1 MPPHLIHSLRI
12 QKEKLSTFN
21 TKNAKVYK
29 GTENNN
35 TVTIARLQRRLK
47 DMRNQ
52 SDKWGLWAIR
62 GKITFV
68 EYLLINKF

>member
-1 MPPHLIHSLRI
+1 MIYSLRT
-12 QKEKLSTFN
+12 QEEKLSAFN
-21 TKNAKVYK
+21 TKTNKVYK
-29 GTENNN
+29 GTENDN

-52 SDKWGLWAIR
+52 SDKWGLWAIQ

-68 EYLLINKF
+68 EDLLINKF